1 MDDVRI
7 IALQD
12 AIQRAFPAIPYTG
25 KVTRCDG
32 AWLPELTEENA
43 IHDDDKFLFEELKNR
58 KWTDVPKKFL
68 YEMPGDFVLL
78 TDEALK
84 AFLAAWL
91 VCCLDNIAGENIARE
106 YVVYAFSPSGVTPTT
121 DFTINQ
127 LRALDLE
134 QRSVLRALLGE
145 FALREPSEFIKKRAG
160 DAVELIDSL
169 TISSEE

>member
-1 MDDVRI
+1 MDDERI

-43 IHDDDKFLFEELKNR
+43 IHDDDKVLFEALKNR
-58 KWTDVPKKFL
+58 KWTDVPKQFL

-78 TDEALK
+78 TNEALT

-91 VCCLDNIAGENIARE
+91 MCSLDNIAGENVVRE

-121 DFTINQ
+121 DFITNQ
-127 LRALDLE
+127 LRALNPE
-134 QRSVLRALLGE
+134 QGSVLRKLLAE
-145 FALREPSEFIKKRAG
+145 FALREPSEFVKKRAR
-160 DAVELIDSL
+160 DAVALIDSL
-169 TISSEE
+169 TVSPQ

>member
-1 MDDVRI
+1 MDDKQV

-43 IHDDDKFLFEELKNR
+43 IHDDDKFLFEALKNR
-58 KWTDVPKKFL
+58 KWTDVPEKFV
-68 YEMPGDFVLL
+68 YEMPGEFVLL
-78 TDEALK
+78 TDEALR

-91 VCCLDNIAGENIARE
+91 VRSLDNIAGENVVRE

-127 LRALDLE
+127 LRALNPE
-134 QRSVLRALLGE
+134 QRSVLRALLAE
-145 FALREPSEFIKKRAG
+145 FALDEPSEFIRKRAE

-169 TISSEE
+169 ILDSQG